1 MEVLRLRTEKL
12 KGKKHRFSLFSLS
25 ENRENN
31 VIFPFSLFRNREE
44 KNMIYVIFPTV
55 NNWNKI
61 GKIGKKKTCFAL
73 FSSEGKSGRK
83 KHTLKGM
90 EISFPAPAG
99 HGGK

>member
-1 MEVLRLRTEKL
+1 MRTEKL
-12 KGKKHRFSLFSLS
+12 KGKKHKFSLFPRI

-31 VIFPFSLFRNREE
+31 VNFPFSPFRNREE

-90 EISFPAPAG
+90 EISFPASAG

>member
-1 MEVLRLRTEKL
+1 LRTEKL
-12 KGKKHRFSLFSLS
+12 KGKKHKFSLFSLS

-31 VIFPFSLFRNREE
+31 VIFPFSLFGNREE
-44 KNMIYVIFPTV
+44 KNVIYVIFHPV
-55 NNWNKI
+55 NIWQEI
-61 GKIGKKKTCFAL
+61 GKIGKKKTGITL

>member
-1 MEVLRLRTEKL
+1 MRTEKL
-12 KGKKHRFSLFSLS
+12 KGKKHRISLFSLS

-31 VIFPFSLFRNREE
+31 VFFPFSLFGNREE
-44 KNMIYVIFPTV
+44 KNVIYVIFPPV
-55 NNWNKI
+55 NIWQEI
-61 GKIGKKKTCFAL
+61 GKIGKKKTGITL

>member
-12 KGKKHRFSLFSLS
+12 KGKKHRISLFSLS
-25 ENRENN
+25 EDRENN
-31 VIFPFSLFRNREE
+31 VIFPFSLFGNREE

-83 KHTLKGM
+83 KRLYIKG
-90 EISFPAPAG
+90 FFLPCFAG

>member
-1 MEVLRLRTEKL
+1 MRMVRL
-12 KGKKHRFSLFSLS
+12 KGKKHKFSFLSLR
-25 ENRENN
+25 ENREKVVN
-31 VIFPFSLFRNREE
+31 FPFSLFRNREE

-90 EISFPAPAG
+90 EISFPASAG

>member
-1 MEVLRLRTEKL
+1 MSKVEKSH
-12 KGKKHRFSLFSLS
+12 GKKHRISLS
-25 ENRENN
+25 SLRENREKVVN
-31 VIFPFSLFRNREE
+31 FPFSLFRNREE

-83 KHTLKGM
+83 KHTLKG
-90 EISFPAPAG
+90 IIFLSLLPAG

>member
-1 MEVLRLRTEKL
+1 MRTEKL
-12 KGKKHRFSLFSLS
+12 KGKKHKFSLFSRI

-31 VIFPFSLFRNREE
+31 VNFPFSLFRNWEE

-55 NNWNKI
+55 NNWRKI
-61 GKIGKKKTCFAL
+61 GKIRKKKTCFAL

-90 EISFPAPAG
+90 EISFPASAG

>member
-1 MEVLRLRTEKL
+1 MRMVRL
-12 KGKKHRFSLFSLS
+12 KGKKHKFSFLSLR
-25 ENRENN
+25 ENREKVVN
-31 VIFPFSLFRNREE
+31 FPFSLFRNREE

-55 NNWNKI
+55 NNWRKI
-61 GKIGKKKTCFAL
+61 GKIRKKKTCFAL

-90 EISFPAPAG
+90 EISFPASAG

>member
-1 MEVLRLRTEKL
+1 MRMVRL
-12 KGKKHRFSLFSLS
+12 KGKKHKFSFLSLR
-25 ENRENN
+25 ENREKVVN
-31 VIFPFSLFRNREE
+31 FPFSLFRNREE

-90 EISFPAPAG
+90 EISFPACAG

>member
-1 MEVLRLRTEKL
+1 LRTEKL
-12 KGKKHRFSLFSLS
+12 KGKKHKFSLFSLS

-31 VIFPFSLFRNREE
+31 VIFPFPPFRIREE
-44 KNMIYVIFPTV
+44 KNMIYVIFPTLS
-55 NNWNKI
+55 NWRKI
-61 GKIGKKKTCFAL
+61 GKIRKKKTCFAL

-90 EISFPAPAG
+90 EISFPASAG

>member
-1 MEVLRLRTEKL
+1 MGALILRMEKL
-12 KGKKHRFSLFSLS
+12 KGKKHKISLFSLR

-31 VIFPFSLFRNREE
+31 VNFPFSLFRNREE
-44 KNMIYVIFPTV
+44 KNMICVIFPTV

-90 EISFPAPAG
+90 EISFPASAG